1 MELQL
6 QTMVESGRKVIKYS
20 GFLDI
25 ATPLVM
31 VIHSNTQNVFTG
43 NTREDILAI

>member
-20 GFLDI
+20 GILAI
-25 ATPLVM
+25 ATQYIM
-31 VIHSNTQNVFTG
+31 GIHSNTQNVFTG